1 MHVYGCGYGYGCM
14 GMGVYGCM
22 GVGNGVCV
30 LKEKLKTD
38 NYSVIGMDRFCRRL
52 ESQMPPKH
60 FPFILI

>member
-1 MHVYGCGYGYGCM
+1 MGV

-52 ESQMPPKH
+52 ESQMPPKR